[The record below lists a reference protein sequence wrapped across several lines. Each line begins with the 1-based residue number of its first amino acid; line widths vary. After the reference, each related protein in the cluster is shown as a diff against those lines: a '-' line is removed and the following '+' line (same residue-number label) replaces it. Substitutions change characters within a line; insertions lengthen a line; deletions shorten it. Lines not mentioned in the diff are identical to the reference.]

1 MTSQP
6 PAAAA
11 APPPP
16 RQYDAKYGRT
26 VLLILAAMALMV
38 TYVETMVLPAF
49 SNFESFFH
57 VTEASTIAWILSA
70 YLLVGVVV
78 TPIFGKLG
86 DIYGKKR
93 MLLIAMVVYA
103 VAVTLAGFSPNI
115 GAALGLSRPDQIYVL
130 IAVRAVQG
138 VGMAMFPLG
147 FAMLPEVFPPQR
159 VGQAQGLLSGM
170 FAAGAAM
177 GLVGGGYIAQTYSWQ
192 LTYHTVVP
200 VAVLV
205 IILAFVYIRESKIR
219 LARKIDFP
227 GVLSLGLGLTL
238 LMLGITEG
246 AYWGWTDFS
255 AVRFGGVPW
264 GVPEF
269 LILSAA
275 VFAFFLY
282 WEPRAPSPIVSFQS
296 LRERNILVS
305 NLNGVLVGMA
315 MFLLFTVLII
325 LGEYPSPG
333 FGLSELN
340 AGLILVPAV
349 ISMLVAGPFLG
360 RAIGKY
366 GPKPVMVIGFAL
378 IMVGP
383 FGLGAFHSTTYEV
396 GALAIPMMVGNVAV
410 LISMSNVIVLSVD
423 PKTMGIQTGMNQ
435 TFRNLGSALGPVLV
449 TSILASYAFTEQLGG
464 LPFQNYHTMGYQ
476 VVFGLVAAIGAA
488 GLLLS
493 LALRNFRYLADGSR
507 SGHPSGAPADGK
519 PGAGR
524 AAAAAG
530 RDGQATGGQAG
541 THTVNPASRE
551 G

>member
-1 MTSQP
+1 MSAPATLAAPS
-6 PAAAA
+6 PAA
-11 APPPP
+11 P

-26 VLLILAAMALMV
+26 VLLILAGMAVMV

-93 MLLIAMVVYA
+93 MLLVAMGVYA
-103 VAVTLAGFSPNI
+103 VAVSLAGFTPNI
-115 GAALGLSRPDQIYVL
+115 GAFLGLSRPDQIYGL

-147 FAMLPEVFPPQR
+147 FAMLPEVFPPAR

-170 FAAGAAM
+170 FAAGAAA
-177 GLVGGGYIAQTYSWQ
+177 GLVGGGYIAQTFGWQ
-192 LTYHTVVP
+192 DTYHTVIP
-200 VAVLV
+200 VAILV
-205 IILAFVYIRESKIR
+205 FVLAFVFINESKIR
-219 LARKIDFP
+219 HARKIDFP
-227 GVLSLGLGLTL
+227 GVISLGLGLTL

-246 AYWGWTDFS
+246 AYWGWTNFS
-255 AVRFGGVPW
+255 SVSFGGVPW

-269 LILSAA
+269 LLLAA
-275 VFAFFLY
+275 ASFAFFLY

-296 LRERNILVS
+296 LKERNILVS
-305 NLNGVLVGMA
+305 NINGVFVGMA
-315 MFLLFTVLII
+315 MFLLFTILII

-349 ISMLVAGPFLG
+349 ISMLVTGPFLG
-360 RAIGKY
+360 RAISKY
-366 GPKPVMVIGFAL
+366 GPKPIMILGFIL
-378 IMVGP
+378 IT
-383 FGLGAFHSTTYEV
+383 LGAFGLAEFNRTTYEV
-396 GALAIPMMVGNVAV
+396 GIIAVPMMIGNVAV

-449 TSILASYAFTEQLGG
+449 TSILASYAFTDAFPGFTL
-464 LPFQNYHTMGYQ
+464 QNYTVLGYQ
-476 VVFGLVAAIGAA
+476 VVFALIGVIGVV
-488 GLLLS
+488 GLLFS
-493 LALRNFRYLADGSR
+493 LVLRNFRFLADGTR
-507 SGHPSGAPADGK
+507 S
-519 PGAGR
+519 
-524 AAAAAG
+524 
-530 RDGQATGGQAG
+530 GQAG
-541 THTVNPASRE
+541 EAGSRGEPSADPQKTGTVGPSHGRPTEA
-551 G
+551 

>member
-1 MTSQP
+1 LSSP
-6 PAAAA
+6 VPSA
-11 APPPP
+11 APSPTAA

-26 VLLILAAMALMV
+26 VLLILAGMAVMV

-57 VTEASTIAWILSA
+57 VTDASTIAWILSA

-93 MLLIAMVVYA
+93 MLLIAMGVYA
-103 VAVTLAGFSPNI
+103 VAVSMAGFTPQI
-115 GAALGLSRPDQIYVL
+115 GAALGLSRPDQIYGL

-147 FAMLPEVFPPQR
+147 FAMLPEVFPPAR

-170 FAAGAAM
+170 FAAGAAA
-177 GLVGGGYIAQTYSWQ
+177 GLVGGGYIAQTFGWQ
-192 LTYHTVVP
+192 DTYHTVIP
-200 VAVLV
+200 VAIIVLL
-205 IILAFVYIRESKIR
+205 LAFVYIHESQIR
-219 LARKIDFP
+219 HARKIDFP
-227 GVLSLGLGLTL
+227 GVISLGLGLTL

-246 AYWGWTDFS
+246 AYWGWTNFS
-255 AVRFGGVPW
+255 AVAFVGVPW

-269 LILSAA
+269 LILAA
-275 VFAFFLY
+275 VAFAFFLY
-282 WEPRAPSPIVSFQS
+282 WEPRAPSPVVSFQS
-296 LRERNILVS
+296 LRERNIWVS
-305 NLNGVLVGMA
+305 NVNGVLVGMA

-349 ISMLVAGPFLG
+349 ISMLVTGPFLG
-360 RAIGKY
+360 RAISKY
-366 GPKPVMVIGFAL
+366 GPKPVMILGFTL
-378 IMVGP
+378 IAVAAMGMT
-383 FGLGAFHSTTYEV
+383 AFNRSTYEV
-396 GALAIPMMVGNVAV
+396 AVIAVPMFIGSVAV

-423 PKTMGIQTGMNQ
+423 PKTMGVQTGMNQ

-449 TSILASYAFTEQLGG
+449 TSVLASYAFTEEFGG
-464 LPFQNYHTMGYQ
+464 SAFQNYHVVGYQ
-476 VVFGLVAAIGAA
+476 VVFGLVAVIGVV

-493 LALRNFRYLADGSR
+493 LALRNFRFLADGSR
-507 SGHPSGAPADGK
+507 SGQASGAPAGETE
-519 PGAGR
+519 PR
-524 AAAAAG
+524 AATSVTTPK
-530 RDGQATGGQAG
+530 QQ
-541 THTVNPASRE
+541 
-551 G
+551 